1 MKERRRF
8 GSEVER
14 EAREAELVPAGEE
27 DDSAGDALEAL
38 LRPPSTFAEDR
49 IYRSIVQ
56 RIADEREAR
65 QAESGM
71 SAGRA
76 DFEGGSSKNNNEK
89 DGVHAV
95 EDDLAARP
103 DKTKYAL
110 SPAETVQSYRLL
122 GMWREL
128 RSDVRQMEEDLGMR
142 GATPPRG
149 TGGGSSRCS
158 CTRRTRR
165 TRRRRDGPSGRGL
178 PGCSGRDWRRTMFQQ
193 STISSGEP
201 GIAGRSMHHTRRIDD
216 SVTVASGI
224 TNTMTNE

>member
-76 DFEGGSSKNNNEK
+76 NFEGGEQQEQQREGWRARRRGRPGREARQDQVRPVACLNRPVVQAPGHVARAPVGRAP
-89 DGVHAV
+89 DGGGPGHAWGNA
-95 EDDLAARP
+95 AAR
-103 DKTKYAL
+103 DGG
-110 SPAETVQSYRLL
+110 RLESL
-122 GMWREL
+122 FL
-128 RSDVRQMEEDLGMR
+128 YEED
-142 GATPPRG
+142 
-149 TGGGSSRCS
+149 SEDSEE
-158 CTRRTRR
+158 TRRAERERLARVLRKGLETDDVSAKYNIERR
-165 TRRRRDGPSGRGL
+165 ARNSWP
-178 PGCSGRDWRRTMFQQ
+178 
-193 STISSGEP
+193 
-201 GIAGRSMHHTRRIDD
+201 
-216 SVTVASGI
+216 VYASYA
-224 TNTMTNE
+224 EDR